1 MEAFLGLVGVDA
13 GLKAWT
19 NCVSLFCCTKRMSC
33 DARTRASVR
42 DASELRELRV
52 EQLAIGKK
60 QELRTL
66 LDDIMSAAKVP
77 REVPPH
83 DEVSF
88 HEEVTRAVEA
98 VRKTERVDA
107 KEKGWNGWRSGN
119 DCANDIDAEPVCYYF
134 KHGKCRNGYK
144 CPYAHPC
151 RNAQAGKWCSKKAC
165 RFFHGKRS
173 IVFEVFHVSPTQ
185 GLFLAYSRLAVLG
198 ASCNRI
204 FRRIAGCFISTPQF
218 HECARPRTSQSSA
231 CRCFKTHS
239 TSRPAS

>member
-1 MEAFLGLVGVDA
+1 MGCDA
-13 GLKAWT
+13 G
-19 NCVSLFCCTKRMSC
+19 
-33 DARTRASVR
+33 TRASVR

-119 DCANDIDAEPVCYYF
+119 DCANDICYQSGMALRGVARSSGGLACVSILTVLCSTGSKIDVFMSMRTLQVHPRCLQFYTP
-134 KHGKCRNGYK
+134 RNPSMLATDQMLCSTRVGY
-144 CPYAHPC
+144 
-151 RNAQAGKWCSKKAC
+151 Q
-165 RFFHGKRS
+165 
-173 IVFEVFHVSPTQ
+173 I
-185 GLFLAYSRLAVLG
+185 
-198 ASCNRI
+198 
-204 FRRIAGCFISTPQF
+204 
-218 HECARPRTSQSSA
+218 
-231 CRCFKTHS
+231 
-239 TSRPAS
+239 

>member
-33 DARTRASVR
+33 DAGTRASVR

-119 DCANDIDAEPVCYYF
+119 DCANDICYQSGMALRGVARSSGGLACVSILTVLCSTGSKIDVF
-134 KHGKCRNGYK
+134 MSMRTLQV
-144 CPYAHPC
+144 HPRC
-151 RNAQAGKWCSKKAC
+151 
-165 RFFHGKRS
+165 
-173 IVFEVFHVSPTQ
+173 
-185 GLFLAYSRLAVLG
+185 L
-198 ASCNRI
+198 
-204 FRRIAGCFISTPQF
+204 QF
-218 HECARPRTSQSSA
+218 HSPRNPSMFATDQML
-231 CRCFKTHS
+231 CS
-239 TSRPAS
+239 TRVGYQI